1 MAPRQRWSAAWIAT
15 AIAAIVIAAL
25 LPAAAPGLT
34 AGSAALSLPTEA
46 FTLGNGLRVIL
57 APDRNAATVTT
68 KVTYRV
74 GAANETAG
82 STGFAHLFE
91 HMMFTGSGHI
101 PLGTMDK
108 LVDALGSYTNAA
120 TTNDYTDYVVPDL
133 PPERLDLALWF
144 ESDRM
149 GYLLDTLDAK
159 NLATQ
164 QAVVRN
170 ELRQNTEQTPYGLT
184 DTEIY
189 HQLFPKS
196 HPYYAA
202 VIGSHR
208 DVQAATLSAVRTFFR
223 TYYVP
228 NNAILS
234 IAGNLDPV
242 GAKASVTRYFGTIP
256 RGADPPRP
264 APVIPQVSAE
274 KDVRLT
280 DAVALPRLTMAW
292 LTSPYLTPGD
302 AAGDLTAEL
311 LAGGESSLL
320 YRSLVRDRK
329 IAQDVTAYQF
339 SYRFPS
345 VFEVQVTAKPGHT
358 VAELQAAV
366 DEELTRLRTT
376 GPAQADLDGAR
387 NRFVA
392 QFVRDLEDLDS
403 RAQLLNRYDDYFGT
417 PDGVD
422 RDIARH
428 TAVSAADTKAFA
440 TDQLRADGRVV
451 IDTEPGPRMAT
462 DDPKAPPIPTR
473 AGPAVRSAEAWR
485 TAVPGPGSVL
495 TATIPGVRRFTLR
508 NVMPVYLVESH
519 RLPLV
524 TATVVS
530 RYGSAADPAGL
541 DGLATVT
548 AAMLRQGTP
557 DRTAE
562 QLSAE
567 VAGFGGKLTSEAT
580 SDGATLSIAALSVD
594 AGQAAGLLASMVRH
608 PALRAADLTRTASD
622 LKGLVSQQNDDQT
635 DDAQAVSLPV
645 IYGKDNPYGH
655 SPAGSQAGID
665 RIKISDVAAFHD
677 RAWTPNQTALVLS
690 GDLTLAQASGIA
702 GDAFGDWT
710 GSGPPPPVPP
720 TPAGGRTVVALV
732 DTPGSTQTALRVAE
746 PGPARTDPD
755 YEPLQIANQILGG
768 LFSSRLSQNL
778 RERHGYTYG
787 AYARLGLG
795 RGPAPFAMSA
805 TVEARH
811 TGDSVKQILAEFN
824 RWRDTEVTAE
834 ELDRGRQSLVAG
846 IPALF
851 STTDE
856 AARLATR
863 MYLFDLSPDHYQQL
877 PGQLAAVTAASLRK
891 VIDRQLVPGKL
902 QIIAVGDRATIL
914 KQLRA
919 YGPISDYNA
928 DGSPR

>member
-1 MAPRQRWSAAWIAT
+1 VAARQRWSAAWLAT
-15 AIAAIVIAAL
+15 AIAALVIAAL
-25 LPAAAPGLT
+25 LPAAAPATVGGQ
-34 AGSAALSLPTEA
+34 AGLSLPTEA
-46 FTLGNGLRVIL
+46 FTLSNGLRVIL
-57 APDRNAATVTT
+57 APDHNAATVTT

-82 STGFAHLFE
+82 SAGFAHLFE

-101 PLGTMDK
+101 PLGKMDK

-133 PPERLDLALWF
+133 PPDRLDLALWF

-184 DTEIY
+184 DSEIY
-189 HQLFPKS
+189 HQLFPKT
-196 HPYYAA
+196 HPYYGS

-208 DVQAATLSAVRTFFR
+208 DVQAATLTAVRRFFR

-234 IAGNLDPV
+234 IAGNLDPAR
-242 GAKASVTRYFGTIP
+242 AKASVTKYFGTIP
-256 RGADPPRP
+256 RGADPPKP
-264 APVIPQVSAE
+264 APAIPHIAAE

-292 LTSPYLTPGD
+292 LTSPSLTPGD
-302 AAGDLTAEL
+302 AVGDITAEL
-311 LAGGESSLL
+311 LAGGESSVL

-329 IAQDVTAYQF
+329 IAQDVTAYQL

-345 VFEVQVTAKPGHT
+345 VFEVQATAKPGHT
-358 VAELQAAV
+358 VAELRAAV
-366 DEELTRLRTT
+366 DEELNRLRAT
-376 GPAQADLDGAR
+376 GPTRADLDGAR
-387 NRFVA
+387 NRFQA
-392 QFVRDLEDLDS
+392 QFVRDLEDLGD

-417 PDGVD
+417 PDGVS

-428 TAVSAADTKAFA
+428 TPVSTAAVQGFA

-473 AGPAVRSAEAWR
+473 AGPAVQSAESWR
-485 TAVPGPGSVL
+485 IAVPGPGIAPAATVPAVL
-495 TATIPGVRRFTLR
+495 RFTLR
-508 NVMPVYLVESH
+508 NGMPVYLVESH
-519 RLPLV
+519 RLPLL

-557 DRTAE
+557 NRTAE
-562 QLSAE
+562 ELSAE
-567 VAGFGGKLTSEAT
+567 VAGFGGKLTSDAT
-580 SDGATLSIAALSVD
+580 SDGATLSIGALSTD
-594 AGQAAGLLASMVRH
+594 ADHVAGLLAAMVRT

-622 LKGLVSQQNDDQT
+622 LTGLVSQQNDDQT
-635 DDAQAVSLPV
+635 EDAEAVSLPV
-645 IYGKDNPYGH
+645 VYGATHPYGH
-655 SPAGSQAGID
+655 SPAGSKAGLA
-665 RIKISDVAAFHD
+665 RIKVADVAAFHA

-690 GDLTLAQASGIA
+690 GDLTPAQATGIA
-702 GDAFGDWT
+702 ADAFGDWI

-720 TPAGGRTVVALV
+720 TPATGRTVVALV

-746 PGPARTDPD
+746 AGPARTDPD
-755 YEPLQIANQILGG
+755 YEPMQIANQILGG

-778 RERHGYTYG
+778 RELHGYTYG
-787 AYARLGLG
+787 AYSRLGLG

-834 ELDRGRQSLVAG
+834 ELERGRQSLVAG

-863 MYLFDLSPDHYQQL
+863 MFLFGLSPDHYQQL
-877 PGQLAAVTAASLRK
+877 PAQLAAVTAVSLRT
-891 VIDRQLVPGKL
+891 VIDRALVPGRL
-902 QIIAVGDRATIL
+902 QIIAVGDRTTIR

-919 YGPISDYNA
+919 YGPIKAYRA
-928 DGSPR
+928 DGSSR